1 MFSMSNEHLAFA
13 RPADTTDAA
22 AESFRSQ
29 EIAHALAI
37 ASELESAE
45 PCAEGPGE
53 VVAGS
58 LAALAHLVR
67 VGSATRSAAI
77 LSECEVIYQRTRR
90 QLSDWRIAAGCEDWS
105 TADWSLGEVQAV
117 AECEGTLADLRVQLL
132 RFAQETS
139 PGMVQRLVA

>member
-1 MFSMSNEHLAFA
+1 MSNEHLAFA

-37 ASELESAE
+37 ASELESAG

-90 QLSDWRIAAGCEDWS
+90 QLSDWRLAARCEDWS
-105 TADWSLGEVQAV
+105 TADWSRAEVQAI
-117 AECEGTLADLRVQLL
+117 AECEGVLAGLRVKLL
-132 RFAQETS
+132 GFAMEIS
-139 PGMVQRLVA
+139 PAAAERLAA